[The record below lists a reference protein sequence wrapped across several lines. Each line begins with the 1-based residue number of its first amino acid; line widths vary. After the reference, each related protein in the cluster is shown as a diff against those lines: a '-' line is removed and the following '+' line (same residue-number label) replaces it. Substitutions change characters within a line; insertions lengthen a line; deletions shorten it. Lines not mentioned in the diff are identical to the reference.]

1 MVSIVSIASGNTY
14 YYYDDPS
21 DWNSRWL
28 HSGVHPAWT
37 GMPQTG
43 QSTIPAGG
51 GSTFEVTD
59 DIPSGDYHIKVYFSK
74 PGADQVLNVS
84 AETDFSIQTSTSPGG
99 CFVAT
104 AAFGSPMA
112 HQVRWLRAF
121 RDRTLLPGRAGRAF
135 VTWYY
140 GWSPR
145 ATAWLRGHAIARK
158 LTRAVLWIPVAF
170 AWLSVRT
177 DVGLALLGFLVL
189 LLPLGWSLRRG
200 PTWWR
205 ALCLLTLVIGLASA
219 HTSGWAPG
227 HHQPVAPSGVSEMV
241 NEVCF
246 GIDAKK

>member
-1 MVSIVSIASGNTY
+1 V
-14 YYYDDPS
+14 
-21 DWNSRWL
+21 
-28 HSGVHPAWT
+28 
-37 GMPQTG
+37 
-43 QSTIPAGG
+43 
-51 GSTFEVTD
+51 
-59 DIPSGDYHIKVYFSK
+59 
-74 PGADQVLNVS
+74 GAV
-84 AETDFSIQTSTSPGG
+84 AETDFSVATSTSPGG

-145 ATAWLRGHAIARK
+145 AAAWLRGHAIARK

>member
-1 MVSIVSIASGNTY
+1 VVTGISR
-14 YYYDDPS
+14 P
-21 DWNSRWL
+21 NSL
-28 HSGVHPAWT
+28 VAGV
-37 GMPQTG
+37 
-43 QSTIPAGG
+43 
-51 GSTFEVTD
+51 
-59 DIPSGDYHIKVYFSK
+59 
-74 PGADQVLNVS
+74 
-84 AETDFSIQTSTSPGG
+84 
-99 CFVAT
+99 
-104 AAFGSPMA
+104 
-112 HQVRWLRAF
+112 
-121 RDRTLLPGRAGRAF
+121 GRAF

-145 ATAWLRGHAIARK
+145 AAAWLRGHAIARK

-205 ALCLLTLVIGLASA
+205 ALCLLTLVIASPQPYLRLGA
-219 HTSGWAPG
+219 G

>member
-1 MVSIVSIASGNTY
+1 MDGHSSDRRAVYHPGRRRLSFPGHQRCTLRRLPHQSLFFQGRCQPACGSGRGDRFFRGDEHLTGRVLRCHGRIRLSDGASG
-14 YYYDDPS
+14 S
-21 DWNSRWL
+21 VAAGISRPD
-28 HSGVHPAWT
+28 S
-37 GMPQTG
+37 
-43 QSTIPAGG
+43 SC
-51 GSTFEVTD
+51 
-59 DIPSGDYHIKVYFSK
+59 
-74 PGADQVLNVS
+74 PG
-84 AETDFSIQTSTSPGG
+84 E
-99 CFVAT
+99 C
-104 AAFGSPMA
+104 
-112 HQVRWLRAF
+112 
-121 RDRTLLPGRAGRAF
+121 GRAF

-145 ATAWLRGHAIARK
+145 AAAWLRGHAIARK

-170 AWLSVRT
+170 AWLSLRT

-200 PTWWR
+200 PAWWR